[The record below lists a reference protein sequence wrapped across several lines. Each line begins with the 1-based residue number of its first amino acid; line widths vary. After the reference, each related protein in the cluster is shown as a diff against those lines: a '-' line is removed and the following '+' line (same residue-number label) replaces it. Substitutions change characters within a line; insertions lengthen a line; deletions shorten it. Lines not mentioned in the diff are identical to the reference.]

1 VWRYDSPEFD
11 ACLSRHLAVA
21 PPDVVHV
28 EGYFLTG
35 HLPADL
41 SVPLVLVE
49 ENVEY
54 LIDRQN
60 EVNGRDRGASWREA
74 RAREYASWSK
84 ASIIGG
90 VCQEDVDIIR
100 RDAPHLNVSVFP
112 NGADHLAPALPGTPS
127 HSAPAS
133 QVTFIGNYSWP
144 PTLDGAWSLV
154 KDIWPQVSDTCP
166 MARLALVGAGMPGE
180 LRSAAEA
187 AKNID
192 VIGQIESV
200 LPALAATDVFVC
212 PLWVDSG
219 IKVKMIEALSAGC
232 AVVCTRSA
240 LRGLP
245 AETSRAVMV
254 AGNPRGFA
262 EAITALLRDPA
273 RRREL
278 SHAATQVLQA
288 FPTWDQA
295 AEILL
300 AGWQRAARVGP
311 RCHGELPSS
320 LSEVD
325 RDFRGLAG
333 YDGGVTL
340 GAAVAAGAASDREL
354 ESARP
359 LRRGSDQPGQVDLA
373 AGEHLGGR
381 DLLVGRATAQPGDGV
396 TFPVMADLPGATH
409 ELVGDKFDVADGK
422 AMTRAEVEALVADVV
437 FGEGDDRAG

>member
-1 VWRYDSPEFD
+1 VTNQVPFPAYSGGQVREAQLLSRAGLAADIDLFILTESFDRDAEHAHLAGAHCTSVHVFESMPTPQDGPPPHIPERVWRYHSPGFD
-11 ACLSRHLAVA
+11 ACLSRHLADA
-21 PPDVVHV
+21 PSDVVHV

-54 LIDRQN
+54 LIDQQN
-60 EVNGRDRGASWREA
+60 QVNGQGRGASWREA
-74 RAREYASWSK
+74 RAREYAFWSK

-90 VCQEDVDIIR
+90 VCQEDVDIIQ

-112 NGADHLAPALPGTPS
+112 NGADHLAPALPGPPS

-133 QVTFIGNYSWP
+133 RVTFIGNYSWP

-187 AKNID
+187 AQNID
-192 VIGQIESV
+192 VIGQTESV

-232 AVVCTRSA
+232 AVVCTPSA

-245 AETSRAVMV
+245 AGTSGAVMV
-254 AGNPRGFA
+254 AGSPRGFA
-262 EAITALLRDPA
+262 EAVTALLRDAA

-278 SHAATQVLQA
+278 SQAATQVLQA

-300 AGWQRAARVGP
+300 AGWRRAAR
-311 RCHGELPSS
+311 
-320 LSEVD
+320 
-325 RDFRGLAG
+325 
-333 YDGGVTL
+333 
-340 GAAVAAGAASDREL
+340 
-354 ESARP
+354 
-359 LRRGSDQPGQVDLA
+359 
-373 AGEHLGGR
+373 
-381 DLLVGRATAQPGDGV
+381 
-396 TFPVMADLPGATH
+396 
-409 ELVGDKFDVADGK
+409 
-422 AMTRAEVEALVADVV
+422 AE
-437 FGEGDDRAG
+437 